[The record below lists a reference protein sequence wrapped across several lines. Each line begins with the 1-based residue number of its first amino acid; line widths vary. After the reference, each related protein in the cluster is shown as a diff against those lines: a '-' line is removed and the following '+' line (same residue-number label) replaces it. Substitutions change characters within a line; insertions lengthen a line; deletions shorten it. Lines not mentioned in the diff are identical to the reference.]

1 MKGRHMLHHGKL
13 EQLVQYP
20 QCQQTWPLLS
30 HACAGASIKMQ
41 EGEVLTQEEYYAVLV
56 ACYRVY

>member
-1 MKGRHMLHHGKL
+1 MLHYGKL